1 MEERG
6 LAGPLRTCEC
16 LASMER
22 RRTYQKPR
30 QQGDGQCLGRD
41 SSLRFL
47 GFLGK
52 PPVLVFAHGEDGQ
65 GELQVRKKRIE
76 KRNTGD
82 DGFGSL
88 WILFLPFIPTRPPSS
103 CPSSHVHEKHRPPPP
118 PVYQGPQ
125 PAPSTQDIK
134 VEPQLFLSIDYFL
147 RHDNLLLSLLA
158 IHRSMITLTTWAW
171 ARDHAE
177 PHHYAGV
184 RGVVMR
190 GGTSEGNVAVYP
202 WAKDMVGVIMR
213 AQRCVAIKWSFF
225 RSQSLVLSITPLLS
239 P

>member
-1 MEERG
+1 MVLDLYGYFFYLLYLPG
-6 LAGPLRTCEC
+6 LPPPAHPL
-16 LASMER
+16 
-22 RRTYQKPR
+22 TYT
-30 QQGDGQCLGRD
+30 
-41 SSLRFL
+41 
-47 GFLGK
+47 
-52 PPVLVFAHGEDGQ
+52 
-65 GELQVRKKRIE
+65 
-76 KRNTGD
+76 RN
-82 DGFGSL
+82 
-88 WILFLPFIPTRPPSS
+88 I
-103 CPSSHVHEKHRPPPP
+103 VPPP